1 MWFIHILG
9 YYAGVEK
16 NDTKYIY
23 CQVKEA
29 SHRIYVLYIL
39 HTKEL
44 FLHTYMHMYIEMH
57 RNNT

>member
-29 SHRIYVLYIL
+29 SHRIYVLYESTSYKRTIFA
-39 HTKEL
+39 HI
-44 FLHTYMHMYIEMH
+44 YAYVH
-57 RNNT
+57 RNA